1 MTRLL
6 LFILILGLILRLWL
20 GLSLD
25 PSVPYVADSA
35 DARFYLQHG
44 DALVSGAVI
53 PGVDVSVLSQPPVYF
68 MFVGLPRILFS
79 PEGTVIAVRVM
90 QAILSTA
97 TAYFV
102 YRMARQVGLQGE
114 RVGIIAAALVALN
127 PIFILESA
135 QILTETVYVFFISA
149 GFAVYID
156 SLTPQLRVEVQAVG
170 TPYMASVRDSGAI
183 GLLLL
188 AGALFGLA
196 TLTRAVLLLFP
207 LGLAIHL
214 LIVYRGRAWKMIA
227 ALLVAYALVISTW
240 TIYNL
245 ARWNRFVIAGE
256 GLPAFLYI
264 GAAGW
269 ADPFEVDQQLNE
281 TLGEEA
287 SNDMGERQGD
297 YLEAANM
304 QISADPLGY
313 VRHRVEEL
321 ASAYL
326 QPHGT
331 TYFSGES
338 LREVI
343 SQWLREDRSLAG
355 IGRILNSDQFFPKLI
370 LYLFHYAVL
379 ITGVIGAWRL
389 RRQWRLT
396 LPLLG
401 FIAYVTLVH
410 LLLLAL
416 PRYIFPTMLCWIVL
430 GTSGLTRNVLA
441 RVES

>member
-102 YRMARQVGLQGE
+102 YRMARQVGLHGE

-149 GFAVYID
+149 GLAVYID
-156 SLTPQLRVEVQAVG
+156 SLTPVSIRSTPPLQMERELGGEVRF
-170 TPYMASVRDSGAI
+170 M
-183 GLLLL
+183 LL

-370 LYLFHYAVL
+370 LYLFHYGVL

>member
-6 LFILILGLILRLWL
+6 LFILILGLILRLWI

-25 PSVPYVADSA
+25 PTVPYVADSA

-102 YRMARQVGLQGE
+102 YRMARRIGLHGE

-156 SLTPQLRVEVQAVG
+156 SLTPVSIRSTPPLHLERELGGEVRF
-170 TPYMASVRDSGAI
+170 M
-183 GLLLL
+183 LL

-240 TIYNL
+240 TFYNL

-370 LYLFHYAVL
+370 LYLFHYGVL

>member
-1 MTRLL
+1 M
-6 LFILILGLILRLWL
+6 
-20 GLSLD
+20 
-25 PSVPYVADSA
+25 
-35 DARFYLQHG
+35 
-44 DALVSGAVI
+44 
-53 PGVDVSVLSQPPVYF
+53 
-68 MFVGLPRILFS
+68 
-79 PEGTVIAVRVM
+79 
-90 QAILSTA
+90 
-97 TAYFV
+97 
-102 YRMARQVGLQGE
+102 
-114 RVGIIAAALVALN
+114 
-127 PIFILESA
+127 
-135 QILTETVYVFFISA
+135 
-149 GFAVYID
+149 
-156 SLTPQLRVEVQAVG
+156 
-170 TPYMASVRDSGAI
+170 
-183 GLLLL
+183 LL

-313 VRHRVEEL
+313 VRHRFEEL

-355 IGRILNSDQFFPKLI
+355 IGRIFNSDQFFPKLI
-370 LYLFHYAVL
+370 LYLFHYGVL